1 MRLDG
6 KTILVT
12 GAASGIG
19 ESTAKRC
26 AAYGARVLVTDVD
39 TPGAEEVAE
48 AIREDGGE
56 AEAHELDVTE
66 PEQVTSVIDAA
77 HEKYGLD
84 GLFNNAGVGHPGQSI
99 EEVDESVRDFVMDV
113 NVNGVWNCCHA
124 ALPLLKAQGHGSIV
138 NMSSIAGK
146 LGLAGQSVY
155 SLTKGAVLNFT
166 RAAAQEAGPH
176 GIRVNAVCPG
186 FVDTPMTEMYFGGRE
201 DPERAREEM
210 ADQYPLKR
218 LGDPDE
224 VADCVAFLLSDHA
237 SYVTGHG
244 LVVDGGYESG

>member
-1 MRLDG
+1 MQLDD
-6 KTILVT
+6 KTVLVT

-19 ESTAKRC
+19 AATAKQC
-26 AAYGARVLVTDVD
+26 SEYGARVLVTDVD

-48 AIREDGGE
+48 TIRDDGGD
-56 AEAHELDVTE
+56 AEAHELDVTD
-66 PEQVTSVIDAA
+66 PEQVATVIEAA
-77 HEKYGLD
+77 HEEYGLD

-99 EEVDESVRDFVMDV
+99 EDVDESVRDFVMNV
-113 NVNGVWNCCHA
+113 NINGVWNCCHA
-124 ALPLLKAQGHGSIV
+124 ALPLLKEQGHGSVV
-138 NMSSIAGK
+138 NMSSVAGK
-146 LGLAGQSVY
+146 LGLPGQSVY

-176 GIRVNAVCPG
+176 GVRVNAVCPG
-186 FVDTPMTEMYFGGRE
+186 FVDTPLTDSYFEGRD
-201 DPERAREEM
+201 DPDRAREAMVE
-210 ADQYPLKR
+210 QYPLKR

-244 LVVDGGYESG
+244 LVIDGGYESG